1 MFTNCIPKT
10 WIGFR
15 IFTVFKSTVYN
26 SEYLENLEVYSSRM
40 DDTCY
45 RRWIL
50 IQIPQI
56 PILEETA
63 RNIFFH
69 VPMWM
74 AMFSMFTVSF
84 VYSIRYLNTPNPL
97 FDIKAESA
105 ARVGMIFGVCGLLTG
120 SLWARFTWGTWWTF
134 AEPKMNLAALA
145 MMIYVAY
152 FVLRSAFDDEDKRAK
167 ISAVYNIF
175 AVTTVPFL
183 LYVVPRQL
191 TSLHPGAD
199 GNPAFSEI
207 TAVELRYILYPAM
220 IGFIAI
226 AFWLYDIIHRY
237 NTVKSRV
244 ENL

>member
-1 MFTNCIPKT
+1 MLKNLSELKAWKYLTALWMTLVI
-10 WIGFR
+10 IGG
-15 IFTVFKSTVYN
+15 
-26 SEYLENLEVYSSRM
+26 L
-40 DDTCY
+40 
-45 RRWIL
+45 L
-50 IQIPQI
+50 IQIPEI
-56 PILEETA
+56 PILEQTV
-63 RNIFFH
+63 RNLFFH

-74 AMFSMFTVSF
+74 TMFAMFTISLI
-84 VYSIRYLNTPNPL
+84 YSIRYLNSPNYL

-105 ARVGMIFGVCGLLTG
+105 AKIGMVFGICGLLTG

-152 FVLRSAFDDEDKRAK
+152 FVLRSAFDDEEKRAK

-175 AVTTVPFL
+175 AVTTIPFL

-199 GNPAFSEI
+199 GNPALSEI
-207 TAVELRYILYPAM
+207 TAPELRYILYPAM

-226 AFWLYDIIHRY
+226 GFWLYDILHRY
-237 NTVKSRV
+237 KTIQSRI

>member
-1 MFTNCIPKT
+1 MKAWKYVVAVWMTLVIA
-10 WIGFR
+10 GG
-15 IFTVFKSTVYN
+15 
-26 SEYLENLEVYSSRM
+26 
-40 DDTCY
+40 
-45 RRWIL
+45 IL
-50 IQIPQI
+50 IQIPEI
-56 PILEETA
+56 PILEQTA

-74 AMFSMFTVSF
+74 AMFAMFTVSL
-84 VYSIRYLNTPNPL
+84 VYSIRYLNSPDLL

-105 ARVGMIFGVCGLLTG
+105 ARVGMVFGVCGLMTG

-152 FVLRSAFDDEDKRAK
+152 FVLRSAFDDQEKRAK

-175 AVTTVPFL
+175 AVTTIPFL

-207 TAVELRYILYPAM
+207 TAAELRYILYPAM
-220 IGFIAI
+220 IGFIAV
-226 AFWLYDIIHRY
+226 AFWVYDIVHRY
-237 NTVKSRV
+237 KTVQSRI
-244 ENL
+244 ENS

>member
-1 MFTNCIPKT
+1 MKPWKYVVIAWMTLVIA
-10 WIGFR
+10 GG
-15 IFTVFKSTVYN
+15 
-26 SEYLENLEVYSSRM
+26 
-40 DDTCY
+40 
-45 RRWIL
+45 IL
-50 IQIPQI
+50 IQIPRI
-56 PILEETA
+56 PILEQTA

-74 AMFSMFTVSF
+74 AMFAMFTTSF
-84 VYSIRYLNTPNPL
+84 VYSIKYLNSPVTS
-97 FDIKAESA
+97 FDIKAEAA
-105 ARVGMIFGVCGLLTG
+105 ARVGMAFGVCGLLTG

-152 FVLRSAFDDEDKRAK
+152 FVLRSAFDDEEKRAK

-207 TAVELRYILYPAM
+207 TAPELRIILYPAM
-220 IGFIAI
+220 LGFIALS
-226 AFWLYDIIHRY
+226 FWIYDILHRFK
-237 NTVKSRV
+237 TVQSRA

>member
-1 MFTNCIPKT
+1 MKPWKYIVIAWMTLVIA
-10 WIGFR
+10 GG
-15 IFTVFKSTVYN
+15 
-26 SEYLENLEVYSSRM
+26 
-40 DDTCY
+40 
-45 RRWIL
+45 IL
-50 IQIPQI
+50 IQIPRI
-56 PILEETA
+56 PILEQTA

-74 AMFSMFTVSF
+74 AMFAMFTTSF
-84 VYSIRYLNTPNPL
+84 VYSIKYLNSSTPI

-105 ARVGMIFGVCGLLTG
+105 ARVGMAFGVCGLLTG

-152 FVLRSAFDDEDKRAK
+152 FVLRSAFDDEEKRAK

-207 TAVELRYILYPAM
+207 TAPELRYILYPAM
-220 IGFIAI
+220 LGFIALS
-226 AFWLYDIIHRY
+226 FWIYDIVHRY
-237 NTVKSRV
+237 KTIQTRV
-244 ENL
+244 ENS

>member
-1 MFTNCIPKT
+1 MTLVVT
-10 WIGFR
+10 GG
-15 IFTVFKSTVYN
+15 
-26 SEYLENLEVYSSRM
+26 
-40 DDTCY
+40 
-45 RRWIL
+45 IL

-56 PILEETA
+56 PILEQTA

-84 VYSIRYLNTPNPL
+84 VYSIRQLSAPNPV

-105 ARVGMIFGVCGLLTG
+105 ARVGMIFGLCGLLTG

-134 AEPKMNLAALA
+134 AEPKMNLAALS

-152 FVLRSAFDDEDKRAK
+152 FVLRSAFDDEEKRAK

-207 TAVELRYILYPAM
+207 TAPEIRYILYPAM
-220 IGFIAI
+220 IGFIGV
-226 AFWLYDIIHRY
+226 AFWIYDITHRY
-237 NTVKSRV
+237 KSLQTRI
-244 ENL
+244 ENS